1 MIEKLCRK
9 GSSVSL
15 IADLL
20 GFHRPSIY
28 REFKQGRVTP
38 LNSELVEF
46 DTYSADRASD
56 EAHPR
61 ASSHGSSLKMADD
74 FTLVNDFN
82 KLIIHHRL
90 SLYGTRQ
97 VLIWRGVDVRV
108 SLRTL
113 YNSVHRLGFP
123 ILPDNLIHRPRK
135 HAKNLLLKRLAHN
148 NVLAQSIEKRPLQIN
163 DRSDFG
169 HHEMDTVVD
178 PPGSSHVLLVL
189 TKRKTRI
196 EHILLM
202 KDKSQN
208 SIRLALNPLMPQ
220 VFVNPAETRDCEQ
233 TCSMLTLTVP
243 PSVVVMRTPTDSSDA
258 SCPKELIPQHSLKEF

>member
-1 MIEKLCRK
+1 
-9 GSSVSL
+9 
-15 IADLL
+15 
-20 GFHRPSIY
+20 
-28 REFKQGRVTP
+28 
-38 LNSELVEF
+38 
-46 DTYSADRASD
+46 
-56 EAHPR
+56 
-61 ASSHGSSLKMADD
+61 MADD

-90 SLYGTRQ
+90 SLYATRQ
-97 VLIWRGVDVRV
+97 VLLCRGVDVRA

-113 YNSVHRLGFP
+113 YNYVHGFGFP

-135 HAKNLLLKRLAHN
+135 HAKNLLLKR
-148 NVLAQSIEKRPLQIN
+148 LAQSIEKRPLQIN

-169 HHEMDTVVD
+169 HHEMDTVVG
-178 PPGSSHVLLVL
+178 PPGSSHVLIVL